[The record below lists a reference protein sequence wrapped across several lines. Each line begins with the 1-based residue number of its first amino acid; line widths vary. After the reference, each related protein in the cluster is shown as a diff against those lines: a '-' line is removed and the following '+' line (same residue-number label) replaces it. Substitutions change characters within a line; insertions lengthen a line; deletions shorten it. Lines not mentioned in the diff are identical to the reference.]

1 MRSLLQQLLAL
12 SSPRARAVYKIIPR
26 SCLHPSKEMSFSLSS
41 PYPRH
46 PLPDLKKKSGCSCT
60 RRMRSRGDAYTYIY
74 IYMRVVSPLAK
85 KPFRAGPGDKEPEKK
100 RKRASV
106 SLALSVYTY
115 IYIFARKRR
124 MCACICAYKRNNN
137 PRVLLPLFV
146 PISQLLNPSFFR
158 AQASERVVYTAAH
171 ISIGI
176 RPPRAPCALH
186 PLGVSISVR
195 GSGARPLNSEC
206 LRDNATRHEPSLRVE
221 ATCPVGE
228 HYSGY
233 IHIYIDRVRPKL
245 LSTASSSFRL
255 C

>member
-1 MRSLLQQLLAL
+1 
-12 SSPRARAVYKIIPR
+12 
-26 SCLHPSKEMSFSLSS
+26 
-41 PYPRH
+41 
-46 PLPDLKKKSGCSCT
+46 
-60 RRMRSRGDAYTYIY
+60 
-74 IYMRVVSPLAK
+74 
-85 KPFRAGPGDKEPEKK
+85 
-100 RKRASV
+100 
-106 SLALSVYTY
+106 
-115 IYIFARKRR
+115 

-186 PLGVSISVR
+186 PLGVRISVR

-228 HYSGY
+228 HYTGY
-233 IHIYIDRVRPKL
+233 IHIYRSGAPKVIVNGFKL
-245 LSTASSSFRL
+245 LSTLLNALLFAPGLGSNELTFLRKEL
-255 C
+255 GACK